1 MVHKIQHLGAKLQE
15 VIFPRH
21 TEILEN
27 ELVASFDKPV
37 NLAKM
42 IA

>member
-1 MVHKIQHLGAKLQE
+1 MIEERCQASQREAGLRQSGNAG
-15 VIFPRH
+15 
-21 TEILEN
+21 N
-27 ELVASFDKPV
+27 CELVASFDKPV